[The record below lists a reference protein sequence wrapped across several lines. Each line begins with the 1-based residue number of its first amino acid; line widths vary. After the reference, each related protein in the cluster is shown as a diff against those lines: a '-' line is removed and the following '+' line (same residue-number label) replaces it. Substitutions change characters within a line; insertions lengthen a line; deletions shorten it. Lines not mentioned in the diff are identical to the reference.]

1 MPTSR
6 CAEGRAGAMS
16 PWQAREFD
24 ALVIANLERWFR
36 RNGHGPVA
44 AADLAG
50 LAARL
55 RVMIA
60 RRGLPASPST
70 GRPEEAPELAAEEC
84 APLERSVL
92 GPLVADERW
101 ATPVRQL
108 VKACLQPEF
117 RRCRDSYRE
126 RDADGSCR
134 RQQAGK
140 ARGRLS
146 GSPCVDCPYWLEL
159 TPEQHARAVRDGW
172 AGNVAAFESDA
183 ELYLPSDFRALR
195 RHVRACAQG

>member
-1 MPTSR
+1 
-6 CAEGRAGAMS
+6 MS
-16 PWQAREFD
+16 PLQTREFD

-36 RNGHGPVA
+36 RNGHAPVA
-44 AADLAG
+44 TADLAG
-50 LAARL
+50 VAERL
-55 RVMIA
+55 RA
-60 RRGLPASPST
+60 LLAEKGLPRVPPD
-70 GRPEEAPELAAEEC
+70 GRPEQAGELPADEC
-84 APLERSVL
+84 ARLERSVL

-101 ATPVRQL
+101 TTPVRQL

-126 RDADGSCR
+126 READGSCR
-134 RQQAGK
+134 RQQSGK

-159 TPEQHARAVRDGW
+159 TAEQHARVVRDGW
-172 AGNVAAFESDA
+172 AGDVGTFEGDP

-195 RHVRACAQG
+195 RHVRACAQR

>member
-1 MPTSR
+1 
-6 CAEGRAGAMS
+6 MS
-16 PWQAREFD
+16 PEQAREFD

-36 RNGHGPVA
+36 RNGRFAVPAAECAGVA
-44 AADLAG
+44 E
-50 LAARL
+50 RL
-55 RVMIA
+55 RSLLA
-60 RRGLPASPST
+60 EKGLPRVPPG
-70 GRPEEAPELAAEEC
+70 GRPEEAGELPAEEC
-84 APLERSVL
+84 AAMERCVL
-92 GPLVADERW
+92 GPLGTDELW

-126 RDADGSCR
+126 READGSCR

-159 TPEQHARAVRDGW
+159 TVERHARVVRDGW
-172 AGNVAAFESDA
+172 AGDVAAFESDA

>member
-1 MPTSR
+1 
-6 CAEGRAGAMS
+6 MS
-16 PWQAREFD
+16 PAQAREFD
-24 ALVIANLERWFR
+24 ALVVANLERWFR
-36 RNGHGPVA
+36 RNGHGPVS

-50 LAARL
+50 VAERL
-55 RVMIA
+55 RA
-60 RRGLPASPST
+60 LLAEKGLPRIPAG
-70 GRPEEAPELAAEEC
+70 GRPEKAVELPPEEC
-84 APLERSVL
+84 APLERRVL

-126 RDADGSCR
+126 READGSCR

-140 ARGRLS
+140 VRGRLS

-159 TPEQHARAVRDGW
+159 TPEQHAGALRDGW
-172 AGNVAAFESDA
+172 AGDVAAFAADS